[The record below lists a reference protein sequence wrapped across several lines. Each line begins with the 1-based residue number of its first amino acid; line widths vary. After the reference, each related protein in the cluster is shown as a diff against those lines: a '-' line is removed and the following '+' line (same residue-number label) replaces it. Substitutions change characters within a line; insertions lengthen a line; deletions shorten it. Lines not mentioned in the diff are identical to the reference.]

1 MDPGLIIA
9 LLVAVGSTVAAGV
22 AIVRVVRDRDEEP
35 AAAAP
40 SEAEAPPRPREPSAA
55 EAPAP
60 PAAPRRPG
68 ARILLLVVGTGPADA
83 TMEAAL
89 RMAREE
95 GGTLVPTYLARI
107 PETQPLDAPPPLAA
121 RTILERIERRAAE
134 AQVPIEMRIQRGRS
148 YRHAV
153 GRLLEDERFDPIIAT
168 ASGRDGQG
176 LSPYDVAW
184 LLERTGA
191 DVVVFRPG

>member
-9 LLVAVGSTVAAGV
+9 LLVAIGCTVAAVV
-22 AIVRVVRDRDEEP
+22 AIVRVVREPDEEP
-35 AAAAP
+35 AAAP
-40 SEAEAPPRPREPSAA
+40 SEADAPPEPRALSAA
-55 EAPAP
+55 EAPVP
-60 PAAPRRPG
+60 RAAPQR
-68 ARILLLVVGTGPADA
+68 ADTRILLLVVGTGPADA

-95 GGTLVPTYLARI
+95 GATLVPTYLARI
-107 PETQPLDAPPPLAA
+107 PEIQPLDAPPPLAA
-121 RTILERIERRAAE
+121 RTILERIERRAAD
-134 AQVPIEMRIQRGRS
+134 AQVPIETRIQHGRS

-153 GRLLEDERFDPIIAT
+153 GQLLEAERFDPIIAT

-184 LLERTGA
+184 LLERTKA
-191 DVVVFRPG
+191 DVVVFRPR